1 MEEEVEN
8 FELHYGEFGGG
19 MPPLLFAKKFRLN
32 AAFSITA
39 RSKWT

>member
-8 FELHYGEFGGG
+8 LALHYEVFGGG

-32 AAFSITA
+32 VLQYSVS
-39 RSKWT
+39 RWT